1 MYGEDL
7 FISFCDKKQKYGFAA
22 AEDYR
27 KNPNFVVFGMLQFFL
42 LSKNFAVLDL
52 IKIMSMLPNSK
63 IEADPSWGFTFTENA
78 ENPLLIQFD
87 NFDGNKKAASPAF
100 LMAMLLKHHL
110 KIIKSEIGE
119 KPKELGFWLLD
130 KFKADEKERIKNGI
144 KDACTLLKV
153 SFVEVNV

>member
-7 FISFCDKKQKYGFAA
+7 FISFCDKKPKYGFAA

-27 KNPNFVVFGMLQFFL
+27 ENPTFVVF
-42 LSKNFAVLDL
+42 DL
-52 IKIMSMLPNSK
+52 IKIMSMLPNNK
-63 IEADPSWGFTFTENA
+63 IEVDPSWGFTFTENA

-119 KPKELGFWLLD
+119 KPKELGFWFLD
-130 KFKADEKERIKNGI
+130 KFKAEEKERIKNGI
-144 KDACTLLKV
+144 KDACGLLKV

>member
-7 FISFCDKKQKYGFAA
+7 FISFCDKKPKYGFAA

-27 KNPNFVVFGMLQFFL
+27 ENPTFVVF
-42 LSKNFAVLDL
+42 DL
-52 IKIMSMLPNSK
+52 RKIMSVLPNIK
-63 IEADPSWGFTFTENA
+63 IDTDPRWGFTFTENSK
-78 ENPLLIQFD
+78 NPLLIQFD
-87 NFDGNKKAASPAF
+87 NFDRNTKAASAAF

-119 KPKELGFWLLD
+119 KPKELGFWFLD
-130 KFKADEKERIKNGI
+130 KFKAEEKERIKSGI
-144 KDACTLLKV
+144 KDACELLKV